1 MRPSKIKQIKAKVSK
16 WLCPPGF
23 AGITICGT
31 VYVRSEKALKKVM
44 KTDGIDS
51 TFENHELIHVRQAE
65 STGDS
70 WLRFYLLYAWYWL
83 KNLPM
88 LLIWIKAPYVFIPFE
103 LEAYGNQ
110 YDMEYTNG
118 RCDEW
123 RKYKKLSFKTRWKLV
138 KLYADYRKNNPIAYT
153 QFIEWHIKPLI

>member
-1 MRPSKIKQIKAKVSK
+1 MKPSKISNITAKVNK

-44 KTDGIDS
+44 NSDGIDS
-51 TFENHELIHVRQAE
+51 SFENHELIHVRQAE
-65 STGDS
+65 STSDS
-70 WLRFYLLYAWYWL
+70 WLRFYLLYVWYWL

-88 LLIWIKAPYVFIPFE
+88 LFIWIKAPYVFIPFE

-110 YDMEYTNG
+110 YDYEYSKGKCN
-118 RCDEW
+118 EW
-123 RKYKKLSFKTRWKLV
+123 KKYKKLSFKTRWKLV
-138 KLYADYRKNNPIAYT
+138 KEYAKIRGNGGMTYT
-153 QFIEWHIKPLI
+153 KFIKWYVKPTI